1 MTLYEIAEGYR
12 QLLWIAEDPEASTEA
27 LEECMG
33 QLDDELEVKADSY
46 ITVIKSLESDSEM
59 DRKEIKRLQDRVNT
73 RSRNVERMKASVM
86 EAMRLSGRKK
96 MPTEHYKLSI
106 AGNGGKAPLII
117 TGDVPEKY
125 CDLVPNNEKIR
136 EALDH
141 GDLEFA
147 RLGERGEHLS
157 VR

>member
-27 LEECMG
+27 LEECMS
-33 QLDDELEVKADSY
+33 QLDDELEVKADNY
-46 ITVIKSLESDSEM
+46 ITVIKSLEADNDM
-59 DRKEIKRLQDRVNT
+59 DQKEIKRLQDRVNT
-73 RSRNVERMKASVM
+73 RKHSISRMKGAIW
-86 EAMRLSGRKK
+86 EAMELSGRKK
-96 MPTEHYKLSI
+96 MPTEHYKLAI
-106 AGNGGKAPLII
+106 VGNGGKAPLII
-117 TGDVPEKY
+117 TGEVPEEY
-125 CDLVPNNEKIR
+125 CDLVPSSEKIR

-157 VR
+157 IR